1 MNKST
6 NFLIGLSVVLA
17 ISLIYV
23 IMIPFFT
30 TSEEKEGVRP
40 KDGISVIHSDHIDV
54 DNIAFYFV
62 TTRDPNLIELRFH
75 TNPNQYIIKSAM
87 IAIYFPYEVT
97 LDRTYN
103 TKYVDYST
111 WYEEDYGNGKMFVK
125 QLICTTKDFDQ
136 LKNELKIKNVYK
148 EYADRLNVTAQINA
162 HVAKIYDLTREE
174 LEYVLGTFSSKN
186 DDLKQKTREEFEK
199 L

>member
-1 MNKST
+1 MKE
-6 NFLIGLSVVLA
+6 
-17 ISLIYV
+17 
-23 IMIPFFT
+23 IPIPRYSSGDPHF
-30 TSEEKEGVRP
+30 SEIVEKVG
-40 KDGISVIHSDHIDV
+40 S
-54 DNIAFYFV
+54 
-62 TTRDPNLIELRFH
+62 
-75 TNPNQYIIKSAM
+75 
-87 IAIYFPYEVT
+87 
-97 LDRTYN
+97 
-103 TKYVDYST
+103 
-111 WYEEDYGNGKMFVK
+111 
-125 QLICTTKDFDQ
+125 LICTTKDFDQ